1 MKAQLGVL
9 EGSEWWHVW
18 VDKPKKTTTICQLY
32 IVHDNNL
39 SYILIQWCANKTSL
53 NKNIKGK
60 LSKHINLFSLRK
72 ICLPKNKVFQTESG
86 QTFECFSLL
95 HWTSAVVS
103 PTRLSLTALNHCVR
117 FVSSSERDCSA
128 PHCVLCA
135 APHCVLHKPTIFH
148 NRSLLFALHWKA
160 KHQKWNETIHKNT
173 KPSPNEKQ
181 RFVLSTFNKTW

>member
-39 SYILIQWCANKTSL
+39 SYILIQWCANKISL

-86 QTFECFSLL
+86 QTLEFSLCCTEPVQ
-95 HWTSAVVS
+95 WW
-103 PTRLSLTALNHCVR
+103 
-117 FVSSSERDCSA
+117 A
-128 PHCVLCA
+128 PLDWA
-135 APHCVLHKPTIFH
+135 
-148 NRSLLFALHWKA
+148 
-160 KHQKWNETIHKNT
+160 
-173 KPSPNEKQ
+173 
-181 RFVLSTFNKTW
+181 